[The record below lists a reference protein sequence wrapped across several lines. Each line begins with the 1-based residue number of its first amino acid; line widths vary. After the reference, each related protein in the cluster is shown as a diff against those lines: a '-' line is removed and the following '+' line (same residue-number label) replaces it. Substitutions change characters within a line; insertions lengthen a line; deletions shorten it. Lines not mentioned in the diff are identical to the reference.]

1 VLVGQRRVGK
11 SSLLVQLMEII
22 QLQDEKANIIYI
34 NKELFEYD
42 GLRNHKDLMA
52 QVIEKTKNE
61 VNNYLFI
68 DEIQDIENFEK
79 ALRSLQAKGIHDIYI
94 TGSNAFLLSGELA
107 TYLSGRYIE
116 FKIFGLTYNEFL
128 TFHQR
133 TNSAQSFQEYLKFGG
148 LPYLINLELNDEL
161 VYEYLKNIYA
171 AILFKDVVARHNI
184 RNVSLLENLVN
195 YVADNVGSLLSA
207 KNISDFLK
215 AQRLKVSPNVI
226 LDYLSYLE
234 QAFFVLKANREELRG
249 KKIFVIGQKYYLE
262 DLGLRHSL
270 LGYRSAD
277 IGKILE
283 NIVYL
288 HLVVAGYTVR
298 VGTVQSKEVD
308 FVCIRGDDKMYI
320 QVAYLIADEA
330 TKQREFGNLEL
341 IYDNHPKYVVSMDE
355 NASGNLNGIKH
366 LSIRQFISEL
376 I

>member
-1 VLVGQRRVGK
+1 
-11 SSLLVQLMEII
+11 MEII
-22 QLQDEKANIIYI
+22 QKQDTEANIIYI
-34 NKELFEYD
+34 NKELFEFD
-42 GLRNHKDLMA
+42 SLRNHKDLMVA
-52 QVIEKTKNE
+52 INEKTKAGAS
-61 VNNYLFI
+61 NYLFI

-79 ALRSLQAKGIHDIYI
+79 ALRSLQAKGTHDIYI

-107 TYLSGRYIE
+107 TYLSGRYVE
-116 FKIFGLTYNEFL
+116 FKIYGLSYNEFL
-128 TFHQR
+128 TFHDK
-133 TNSAQSFQEYLKFGG
+133 TESAQTFQEYLKYGG
-148 LPYLINLELNDEL
+148 LPYLINLNLTDEL

-184 RNVSLLENLVN
+184 RNVPLLENLVN
-195 YVADNVGSLLSA
+195 YVADNLGNLLSA

-234 QAFFVLKANREELRG
+234 QAFFLLKANREELRG
-249 KKIFVIGQKYYLE
+249 KKVFVIGQKYYLE

-288 HLVVAGYTVR
+288 HLVIAGYTVR
-298 VGTVQSKEVD
+298 VGTVQNKEVD
-308 FVCIRGDDKMYI
+308 FVCIRADEKIYV
-320 QVAYLIADEA
+320 QVTYLIADEA

-355 NASGNLNGIKH
+355 SASGNVNGIKH
-366 LSIRQFISEL
+366 VSIRQFIRQL
-376 I
+376 T